1 MADRLLNESFETSGE
16 WFLPETPDRKIAGIL
31 RYTPEQ
37 TELQLHESFMPLP
50 GTIRIGEA
58 LKTYPVV
65 YGITRDGE
73 AMTLL
78 NGQQAGWSMKFGSG
92 GLRHPERLV
101 TSLLLIGA
109 HMPPDFSYLEMSFR
123 VPGLQVWLSVPVID
137 QSLDRDEVTGST
149 VGSYSV
155 RGMTKERSRVPPI
168 DANLDWYFTWQSN
181 CDPFRSI
188 AVAVSAWV
196 AIRPDVPRTLHWYL
210 EQHDKISTM
219 LAFLAGSPMSPDC
232 IKALIG
238 EAHREVYVMVAFRDM
253 KYCPYVGL
261 YEFFMP
267 RGEIGVDLADIVVRW
282 FETYPKLLMPIQ
294 LANSVLA
301 SDKLWL
307 HVEFLSLMHALEG
320 LHRALFAGTYMDD
333 NDYESVKKTLGD
345 AIPAGLSPDHKD
357 ALRSRIRYGNQI
369 SLRKRLDELVKG
381 LPEEIRTIV
390 LGGEGSVPRNWIDTR
405 NYYTHW
411 DEELRG
417 SVLDT
422 QGMYNANV
430 RLRHLLRVLHLNL
443 MGIPPEAVVKSLR
456 NGSRSSQHLTQ
467 LNIRERRDGKD
478 RNSGLIMTAK
488 EQKEGNVSEAESEGE

>member
-1 MADRLLNESFETSGE
+1 M
-16 WFLPETPDRKIAGIL
+16 
-31 RYTPEQ
+31 Q
-37 TELQLHESFMPLP
+37 
-50 GTIRIGEA
+50 
-58 LKTYPVV
+58 
-65 YGITRDGE
+65 
-73 AMTLL
+73 
-78 NGQQAGWSMKFGSG
+78 
-92 GLRHPERLV
+92 
-101 TSLLLIGA
+101 
-109 HMPPDFSYLEMSFR
+109 
-123 VPGLQVWLSVPVID
+123 
-137 QSLDRDEVTGST
+137 
-149 VGSYSV
+149 
-155 RGMTKERSRVPPI
+155 
-168 DANLDWYFTWQSN
+168 
-181 CDPFRSI
+181 
-188 AVAVSAWV
+188 
-196 AIRPDVPRTLHWYL
+196 
-210 EQHDKISTM
+210 
-219 LAFLAGSPMSPDC
+219 
-232 IKALIG
+232 
-238 EAHREVYVMVAFRDM
+238 
-253 KYCPYVGL
+253 
-261 YEFFMP
+261 
-267 RGEIGVDLADIVVRW
+267 
-282 FETYPKLLMPIQ
+282 
-294 LANSVLA
+294 
-301 SDKLWL
+301 
-307 HVEFLSLMHALEG
+307 ALEG

-357 ALRSRIRYGNQI
+357 TLRSRIRYGNQI

-381 LPEEIRTIV
+381 LPEEIGTII